1 MSMIIHQSGIDAA
14 INAQADGFSG
24 ATLSYVDLFD
34 GSTKIKRQE
43 LKGVQVIEPSRI
55 YVVAQDSTTETYDI
69 TKMEFI
75 TDGGVLFA
83 TVQHDDGSV
92 IQSKGPATAMVLAE
106 QLNLSA
112 APGSV
117 APSGDVSIY
126 APQATEDLLGTAE
139 IATQDEANGNTDDT
153 RFITPKKLYNRSA
166 STSRRG
172 VVELAT
178 QSETD
183 TGTSTVRAIVPATLA
198 SRLLSFTRNATE
210 TVNGFAELATQT
222 EADAGTDDS
231 RIITPKK
238 LWSILTAKFARID
251 ERPTFDEGINTGG
264 KPIIYSG
271 SGTNVDHIWYHDGDN
286 EFHLVADREEGAVGN
301 ANLKIGGIQL
311 TSGVKVTGV
320 SDSATSTSKTTLASS
335 YAVDVARDDGT
346 RQATETQRGQAEIAT
361 QAETDAGTDH
371 TRMVTPKTLASRLTS
386 LAEGLFKSAAYL
398 DAGQNDG
405 QVALLGNGG
414 AYVVQSGS
422 NANGNYRI
430 WSDGAIEQWGFNFN
444 LIGGGASI
452 NFPIPFSS
460 ATSYTFLAIEGARG
474 SSNQQVGAVM
484 AIISN
489 RGENQPTGVKVSGI
503 TSTGSVGGACSP
515 QWRAIGN

>member
-55 YVVAQDSTTETYDI
+55 YVVAQDSTTDTYDI

-126 APQATEDLLGTAE
+126 APQATESLLGTAE
-139 IATQDEANGNTDDT
+139 IATQGEVDSGTDHTRIVTPKTLKSRLASFVRNATESVKGFVEIATQTEANGSSDDS
-153 RFITPKKLYNRSA
+153 RAITAKKLYNRTA
-166 STSRRG
+166 TESRRG
-172 VVELAT
+172 V
-178 QSETD
+178 
-183 TGTSTVRAIVPATLA
+183 
-198 SRLLSFTRNATE
+198 
-210 TVNGFAELATQT
+210 AELATQT

-238 LWSILTAKFARID
+238 LWALLTVKFARKDI
-251 ERPTFDEGINTGG
+251 RPTFDEGINTGG
-264 KPIIYSG
+264 KPIVYSG
-271 SGTNVDHIWYHDGDN
+271 SGTNVDHIWYDDGDN
-286 EFHLVADREEGAVGN
+286 EFHLVADKEEGAAGN
-301 ANLKIGGIQL
+301 ANVKVGGIQL
-311 TSGVKVTGV
+311 NTGVRVTGV
-320 SDSATSTSKTTLASS
+320 SDSATSTSKTTLATS

-346 RQATETQRGQAEIAT
+346 RQATESQRGQAEIAT
-361 QAETDAGTDH
+361 QAETDAGTNH

-386 LAEGLFKSAAYL
+386 IIA
-398 DAGQNDG
+398 
-405 QVALLGNGG
+405 
-414 AYVVQSGS
+414 SGS
-422 NANGNYRI
+422 NGYGEYVIFLNGLKIMFITPTFQDGESTLYATLPVPLNERYTSCMTTDNLGDRGQGVDLENSTLTQVKFVRRADLETPEDKFFAQI
-430 WSDGAIEQWGFNFN
+430 WG
-444 LIGGGASI
+444 
-452 NFPIPFSS
+452 
-460 ATSYTFLAIEGARG
+460 Y
-474 SSNQQVGAVM
+474 
-484 AIISN
+484 
-489 RGENQPTGVKVSGI
+489 
-503 TSTGSVGGACSP
+503 
-515 QWRAIGN
+515 

>member
-34 GSTKIKRQE
+34 GSTKVKRQE

-210 TVNGFAELATQT
+210 TVSGFAELATQT

-286 EFHLVADREEGAVGN
+286 EFHLVADKEEGAEGN

-361 QAETDAGTDH
+361 QAETDAGTNH
-371 TRMVTPKTLASRLTS
+371 TRMVTPKTLASRLGSFVRNATETVKGFLRVGTQSEVNAGVLDNVAVTPKTLRYGFVYDYDYIAFPSWLGGLVIQWGYFS
-386 LAEGLFKSAAYL
+386 LG
-398 DAGQNDG
+398 AGQSILITQPIAFPFKRFFTLAQPQLVSNGTTPLCFVTDPTPGGAQFTIRNRSTVSSG
-405 QVALLGNGG
+405 QSYWVAL
-414 AYVVQSGS
+414 
-422 NANGNYRI
+422 
-430 WSDGAIEQWGFNFN
+430 
-444 LIGGGASI
+444 
-452 NFPIPFSS
+452 
-460 ATSYTFLAIEGARG
+460 
-474 SSNQQVGAVM
+474 
-484 AIISN
+484 
-489 RGENQPTGVKVSGI
+489 GI
-503 TSTGSVGGACSP
+503 
-515 QWRAIGN
+515 